1 MSGSYLR
8 LLVLVDVVVAVAA
21 GFDELIVVRAQI
33 VAEELAGLGGLVVV
47 EGVALLLVQTL
58 NTAPAGGRVGQ

>member
-1 MSGSYLR
+1 MNGSYLR
-8 LLVLVDVVVAVAA
+8 LLVLVHVIVAVAA

-58 NTAPAGGRVGQ
+58 HTAPAGGRVGQ